1 MAYSDKSFPIL
12 DPFRAAYALHLFI
25 GVMIE
30 RDALIKMIPIAV
42 QDILKCSGVALLEAG
57 IEPNRLLLTTL
68 IENGDSQQVKNVG
81 ANFGDRNTVESS
93 IEAWRQNNPFLID
106 ARVQDEK
113 SLLSPILEKL
123 PKTVIYSAPAT
134 ADGILYGVLLAYNL
148 PAADLPATHETTTD
162 VSARLTL
169 LGTLAKIVGIALAN
183 ARRYRRAEQESEKR
197 EFELNMLAQIDR
209 ELMDSIR
216 LDSVFAMTLDWAMRY
231 TRAHA
236 AYVSLFDEV
245 SSRLRPVASLG
256 YERAPEAMLAL
267 FDDNGIAQRV
277 GLTNRAEI
285 IPDVSTDIDY
295 VPISISMRSHL
306 SIPVTREERVVA
318 VITLESRK
326 LNAFTDTH
334 LDFIAKLS
342 ARAAIAIDNARLY
355 ADALREREQTAG
367 ILRAIADVV
376 IVIGHDERIVLINA
390 SAISVLRLYP
400 DQRYMGLKISEVLE
414 DSPVLASFRK
424 ASTNAQVL
432 TDQITFHPDRPY
444 SVTVTPHVDIGWII
458 VMHDLTA
465 VRRADQL
472 KHDFISVLSHD
483 LKQPIGVVKGYVEL
497 MEMNYPDLN
506 ERAKRYIAM
515 IYQSLENM
523 SKLIEDM
530 LDLARLD
537 SDIEITNGKV
547 SIQNLILAVIE
558 WIRPGAETKSMT
570 IESNIPKELPP
581 LLGDETRLIQLFVN
595 LVHNAV
601 KYTPPGGHVA
611 ILAEQIGDSIQVRVK
626 DNGIGISPDDQ
637 KAIFARFFRVRRP
650 ETENIEGS
658 GVGLTLVKKLVDLH
672 KGQIGLESRLGEGT
686 TFYVTLP
693 IWND

>member
-1 MAYSDKSFPIL
+1 
-12 DPFRAAYALHLFI
+12 
-25 GVMIE
+25 
-30 RDALIKMIPIAV
+30 
-42 QDILKCSGVALLEAG
+42 
-57 IEPNRLLLTTL
+57 
-68 IENGDSQQVKNVG
+68 
-81 ANFGDRNTVESS
+81 
-93 IEAWRQNNPFLID
+93 
-106 ARVQDEK
+106 
-113 SLLSPILEKL
+113 
-123 PKTVIYSAPAT
+123 
-134 ADGILYGVLLAYNL
+134 
-148 PAADLPATHETTTD
+148 
-162 VSARLTL
+162 
-169 LGTLAKIVGIALAN
+169 
-183 ARRYRRAEQESEKR
+183 
-197 EFELNMLAQIDR
+197 
-209 ELMDSIR
+209 
-216 LDSVFAMTLDWAMRY
+216 
-231 TRAHA
+231 
-236 AYVSLFDEV
+236 
-245 SSRLRPVASLG
+245 
-256 YERAPEAMLAL
+256 
-267 FDDNGIAQRV
+267 
-277 GLTNRAEI
+277 
-285 IPDVSTDIDY
+285 
-295 VPISISMRSHL
+295 
-306 SIPVTREERVVA
+306 
-318 VITLESRK
+318 
-326 LNAFTDTH
+326 
-334 LDFIAKLS
+334 
-342 ARAAIAIDNARLY
+342 
-355 ADALREREQTAG
+355 
-367 ILRAIADVV
+367 V